1 MSIFNIFKKKDNDQI
16 EEKDKKKEVIESID
30 KGVEVVQLLSEAYI
44 DLKSLEEVKSISFKD
59 VEDVGDAF
67 KVLMPAIK
75 AIYEEANNEGSG
87 LYKLTTT
94 VKDKIPLDIDS
105 QEYSSTALQLAS
117 GKTVASINPYVLIVV
132 VAVVTI
138 QKEVE
143 IIHSECNRILTFL
156 KNDKESEIEGDISTL
171 NDIVET
177 YKYNW
182 DNKEYCVNH
191 HKLVL
196 DIKRSAEHNSV
207 FYQKQIDSMISDNKK
222 DIASKSTEAR
232 LKEFENCFNYY
243 QLSLYLYAYASY
255 LELLLLGNFD
265 KRYLDSV
272 KAKLQSNIDNYQSHY
287 VQTLEKLNLLAN
299 SSTESKALKG
309 IGGLLQKVKKVNWI
323 SNTGTTLIN
332 VGNKQTLDAF
342 EALQEP
348 TSKVFIDKIDELSF
362 LSSDEIETYFDK
374 DNIIFV
380 KK

>member
-196 DIKRSAEHNSV
+196 GHRMGILGCSTAEM
-207 FYQKQIDSMISDNKK
+207 KM
-222 DIASKSTEAR
+222 
-232 LKEFENCFNYY
+232 
-243 QLSLYLYAYASY
+243 SL
-255 LELLLLGNFD
+255 N
-265 KRYLDSV
+265 
-272 KAKLQSNIDNYQSHY
+272 Q
-287 VQTLEKLNLLAN
+287 
-299 SSTESKALKG
+299 
-309 IGGLLQKVKKVNWI
+309 
-323 SNTGTTLIN
+323 
-332 VGNKQTLDAF
+332 
-342 EALQEP
+342 
-348 TSKVFIDKIDELSF
+348 
-362 LSSDEIETYFDK
+362 
-374 DNIIFV
+374 
-380 KK
+380 